1 MSTRTQENRSY
12 SVVTAE
18 AAEAP
23 VAMLNIVSILGPDI
37 LGDIFDFLTLDTII
51 DFDTEARNKGDNVSL
66 RSIEYAFDNWKR
78 NRDTYVEEME
88 SIFDL
93 GLSHLLV
100 LETIVT
106 PSKSTV
112 LDNIFEYLS
121 ENDISN
127 LKQTDMLSDDCKK
140 NPLYLK
146 FMKIKSSSDRGM
158 KKWDEYFDI
167 DDADADADA
176 DVFKSAN
183 ASQRRKQY
191 LCICVFRIAFIIII
205 IIIIIING
213 IIN

>member
-1 MSTRTQENRSY
+1 MSASSQENRSY

-23 VAMLNIVSILGPDI
+23 IAMLNIVPILGPDI
-37 LGDIFDFLTLDTII
+37 LGDIFEFLTLETIK
-51 DFDTEARNKGDNVSL
+51 TLAVEAARNKGDNVSL

-78 NRDTYVEEME
+78 NRDTYFEELE

-93 GLSHLLV
+93 GWSHLLA
-100 LETIVT
+100 LESIVT

-112 LDNIFEYLS
+112 MDNISEYLS

-127 LKQTDMLSDDCKK
+127 LKQTDMLSNDCKK

-146 FMKIKSSSDRGM
+146 FMKLKSSHDRGQE
-158 KKWDEYFDI
+158 KLHEYYDNFDAN
-167 DDADADADA
+167 ADADADA

-191 LCICVFRIAFIIII
+191 LCICVFAYFVLRLSSSSS
-205 IIIIIING
+205 
-213 IIN
+213 

>member
-1 MSTRTQENRSY
+1 MSTSSQENRSY

-23 VAMLNIVSILGPDI
+23 ITVQNFAPILGPDI
-37 LGDIFDFLTLDTII
+37 LGAIFEFLTLDAIYT
-51 DFDTEARNKGDNVSL
+51 FATEARKKGDIVSL
-66 RSIEYAFDNWKR
+66 RSIVYALDNWKR
-78 NRDTYVEEME
+78 NRDTYFEEMV

-93 GLSHLLV
+93 GWSHLLA
-100 LETIVT
+100 LESIVI

-112 LDNIFEYLS
+112 MDNIFEYLS

-146 FMKIKSSSDRGM
+146 NLKLKTSIDRGL
-158 KKWDEYFDI
+158 KKYHEYFAI

-176 DVFKSAN
+176 DADILHLRMRLSV
-183 ASQRRKQY
+183 ASI
-191 LCICVFRIAFIIII
+191 ICVFAYFVLRLSSS
-205 IIIIIING
+205 
-213 IIN
+213 